1 MAIFPRKTTLV
12 PYFSLGRRL
21 FSPLNLLCLL
31 GAGPLPLPGQDPA
44 TVARERILLVED
56 RRARAPGD
64 VELLLRIVRSG
75 PPAERRAATR
85 ALGRL
90 EDRRHVP
97 ALISLLDDPEPAM
110 RAEALQAL
118 AQALQAYRRDT
129 IAVGGDNG
137 WPAALAAL
145 GTRVTAE
152 SDPAVAGMLGISLGR
167 LPYRGDAERL
177 EGERRIR
184 LLLARVAVHASA
196 ATLGVRG
203 AETIRRARTRGPAVD
218 DSLTDLLRTFAGR
231 DAGHDWNAARRRAFG
246 ALLLTGPV
254 DSGLLERAL
263 ASSDAELRR
272 LAVSAL
278 DPVEPDLGAL
288 RRAQGDSAVIVRREA
303 MRSLGRRPGLAVC
316 GPLTDALADRDEG
329 TRLLAIDML
338 GTACTDTAAARA
350 ALQTAGTLPMA
361 GPAWRTF
368 AHALVSLARL
378 RETRAALRLA
388 DGAAAREWH
397 VRMYAARA
405 AQHVRA
411 TALLARLA
419 ADPHPNVRDAAIA
432 SLRALGPREGDL
444 HALRALGARDYQLLL
459 TAAEALE
466 GTERRNEA
474 ARALVE
480 ALDRI
485 SADGAETSRDTR
497 LALLARLREVGTLP
511 LAVRLRPRLRD
522 FDPVVAESA
531 AALLSAWTGR
541 AARADARPSPPAAIP
556 PSEIAALRG
565 ATMRLLMA
573 SGDTI
578 EAELLTEEAPL
589 TVARIARLARRGY
602 YDGLT
607 FHRVALNFVIQGGS
621 PGANEYA
628 GDGPYMRDELTT
640 RSHER
645 GTFGISTRG
654 RDTGDAQLFV
664 NLVDNPRLDYDY
676 TVWARVV
683 RGLEALDR
691 IGEGDIIRRLEIRA
705 R

>member
-1 MAIFPRKTTLV
+1 M
-12 PYFSLGRRL
+12 
-21 FSPLNLLCLL
+21 SPLRVLILL
-31 GAGPLPLPGQDPA
+31 GAGPLPLHGQDA
-44 TVARERILLVED
+44 AAVARERILLVED
-56 RRARAPGD
+56 RRGRAPGD
-64 VELLLRIVRSG
+64 AEVLRRLTRGG
-75 PPAERRAATR
+75 PPAERRAAAR

-97 ALISLLDDPEPAM
+97 ALAGLLDDPDPAM

-129 IAVGGDNG
+129 IAAREDTTLAG
-137 WPAALAAL
+137 ALAAL
-145 GTRVTAE
+145 GRRVSAE
-152 SDPAVAGMLGISLGR
+152 SDPAVAGMLALSLGR
-167 LPYRGDAERL
+167 LPYPGDPERL

-184 LLLARVAVHASA
+184 VLLERVAAHPEAV
-196 ATLGVRG
+196 TLGVRG
-203 AETIRRARTRGPAVD
+203 AETIRRARSRGPAVD
-218 DSLTDLLRTFAGR
+218 DSLTGLLQAFAGR
-231 DAGHDWNAARRRAFG
+231 DTGPDWNIARRRALG
-246 ALLLTGPV
+246 ALLLTGPM
-254 DSGLLERAL
+254 DGALLDRAL
-263 ASSDAELRR
+263 VSNDAELRR

-278 DPVEPDLGAL
+278 APDEPGLGAL
-288 RRAQGDSAVIVRREA
+288 RRAQGDPAVIVRREA
-303 MRSLGRRPGLAVC
+303 VRSLGRQPGAAACDALVA
-316 GPLTDALADRDEG
+316 ALADRDEG
-329 TRLLAIDML
+329 TRLLAIDLL

-350 ALQTAGTLPMA
+350 ALQPGGAFPAAGA
-361 GPAWRTF
+361 GWRPF
-368 AHALVSLARL
+368 AHTLVALARL
-378 RETRAALRLA
+378 RASRAALRLEE
-388 DGAAAREWH
+388 AAAAEAWQ

-405 AQHVRA
+405 APHARD

-419 ADPHPNVRDAAIA
+419 VDSHPNVREAAIA
-432 SLRALGPREGDL
+432 SLRTLGPRAADRYAIQ
-444 HALRALGARDYQLLL
+444 ALASRDYQLLL

-466 GTERRNEA
+466 GTGRTSEA
-474 ARALVE
+474 ARALVD

-485 SADGAETSRDTR
+485 SAEGAETSRNTR
-497 LALLARLREVGTLP
+497 LALLARLRGVGAPP
-511 LAVRLRPRLRD
+511 LGSRLRPRLRD

-531 AALLSAWTGR
+531 AALLSVWTGR
-541 AARADARPSPPAAIP
+541 ATRAAPRPSAPATIP
-556 PSEIAALRG
+556 LREITALRG
-565 ATMRLLMA
+565 ATMRLVMA

-578 EAELLTEEAPL
+578 DAELLTDEAPL

-628 GDGPYMRDELTT
+628 GDGPYMRDELTA

-676 TVWARVV
+676 TVWARVT
-683 RGLEALDR
+683 RGLPAIDR
-691 IGEGDIIRRLEIRA
+691 IGEGDVIRRLEIRP